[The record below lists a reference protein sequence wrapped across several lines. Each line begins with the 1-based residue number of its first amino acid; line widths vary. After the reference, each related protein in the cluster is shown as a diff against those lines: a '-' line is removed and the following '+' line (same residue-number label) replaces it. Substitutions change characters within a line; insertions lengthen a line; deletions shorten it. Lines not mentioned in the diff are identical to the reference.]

1 MRAAHG
7 PHDHLISIDPPP
19 RDVYFNYLPPT
30 MAEWPEQDVGCEMAA
45 NILSILFY
53 TRLQKPKF
61 DKLK

>member
-7 PHDHLISIDPPP
+7 PHDHLISIDPQP

-53 TRLQKPKF
+53 TL
-61 DKLK
+61 